1 MRAAVAP
8 AKILIID
15 DKPTSIQL
23 LVDLLQRAGHQPLF
37 LSDSTQVK
45 DYILQEPP
53 DLILLDV
60 VMPGV
65 DGYTLCQEIKSHP
78 QLQDIPIIFI
88 SGYGEAVDKVR
99 GFSVGG
105 ADYITKP
112 FHSQEVLA
120 RIEHQLSLLHLK
132 KNLEAQ
138 NRRLQLEVNYR
149 LQAEAEV
156 RILLQSMTDIILVYD
171 SCGQHLRTIPTNSR
185 FPYRVQENYHQ
196 LLAQQFDNYR
206 EFVQI
211 VLGTRDSVCDVE
223 YKMTIDGEEVWFSAN
238 VSPLEENSVLWVAR
252 EITGRKLIEANL
264 SRSNAF
270 LNAQKEVEQDGVLM
284 VDDQGRIIAY
294 NQLFREMWQLEETVL
309 LSSEHHLITPLL
321 YRAQMPEQLIEA
333 IETMYQ
339 RPEETLRL
347 QTEFGGRIFDCY
359 ARSVYSPTGQF
370 YGVCWFFRD
379 ITDRVAAEIALRAEK
394 EKSERL
400 LLNILPFKIAAKL
413 KEGATTIADSHPD
426 VSVLFADIVG
436 FSQVAYHKSPQE
448 VVSLLNRIFSRFDTL
463 VEKYDLEKIKTIGD
477 EYMAVGGLAL
487 RQQDHLR
494 GAAFLALE
502 MLEVIREFPD
512 DQQRPLTLRIG
523 LHTGPVVAGVIGT
536 KKFAYDLWG
545 ETVNLASRMQSQG
558 LPGKIQVTEIVYN
571 RLQGE
576 FHLSYRGEML
586 IKGHGLMS
594 TYWLE
599 GVK

>member
-1 MRAAVAP
+1 MKAEITP

-23 LVDLLQRAGHQPLF
+23 LVDLLRRSGYQPTF
-37 LSDSTQVK
+37 LTDSSTAMEL
-45 DYILQEPP
+45 ILREPP

-65 DGYTLCQEIKSHP
+65 DGYTLCRQIKGNPSTK
-78 QLQDIPIIFI
+78 DIPVIFI
-88 SGYGEAVDKVR
+88 SGYGEIIDKVM
-99 GFSVGG
+99 GFNIGG

-120 RIEHQLSLLHLK
+120 RIEHHLSLQHLK
-132 KNLEAQ
+132 KDLEAQ
-138 NRRLQLEVNYR
+138 NQRLQLEVNYR
-149 LQAEAEV
+149 MQAEAEL

-171 SCGQHLRTIPTNSR
+171 RWGQHQRTITTNSR
-185 FPYRVQENYHQ
+185 FSYRVQENYHR
-196 LLAQQFDNYR
+196 LLAEQFSDYR
-206 EFVQI
+206 DFVQI
-211 VLGTRDSVCDVE
+211 VLNTRDNVCDVE
-223 YKMTIDGEEVWFSAN
+223 YKLLIDKEEVWFAAN
-238 VSPLEENSVLWVAR
+238 ISPLEEDSALWVAR
-252 EITGRKLIEANL
+252 EITGRKLIESNL
-264 SRSNAF
+264 TRSNAF

-294 NQLFREMWQLEETVL
+294 NQLFKEMWQVDETL
-309 LSSEHHLITPLL
+309 LSSSEHRLITPLL
-321 YRAQMPEQLIEA
+321 HNSEMPDPLVEA
-333 IETMYQ
+333 IEAMYQ
-339 RPEETLRL
+339 QPEETLRL
-347 QTEFGGRIFDCY
+347 QTEFSGRIFDCY

-379 ITDRVAAEIALRAEK
+379 ITERVQAEVALRVEK

-436 FSQVAYHKSPQE
+436 FSQVAYHRSPQE
-448 VVSLLNRIFSRFDTL
+448 VVSLLNSVFSRFDTL
-463 VEKYDLEKIKTIGD
+463 VEKYQLEKIKTIGD
-477 EYMAVGGLAL
+477 EYMAVGGLIG
-487 RQQDHLR
+487 QQPDHLR
-494 GAAFLALE
+494 SAALLALE
-502 MLEVIREFPD
+502 MLEVIREFRGEE
-512 DQQRPLTLRIG
+512 DQTMTLRIG

-558 LPGKIQVTEIVYN
+558 LPGKIQVTETVYR
-571 RLQGE
+571 RLQRE
-576 FHLSYRGEML
+576 FQLTYRGEML
-586 IKGHGLMS
+586 IKGHGLMG
-594 TYWLE
+594 TFWLE
-599 GVK
+599 GMK